1 MDLVMH
7 CPFCPP
13 PSACFMENSHAV
25 AFFDGYPVSPG
36 HALVI
41 PRRHAASLFELDAEE
56 RAAVW
61 ELVGEVR
68 EWLCGERGPAAFNI
82 GLNDGEE
89 AGQTVRH
96 AHVHVIPRYAGDVA
110 DPRGGV
116 RWVVPEK
123 ADYWSDR

>member
-1 MDLVMH
+1 MDRVMQ

-13 PSACFMENSHAV
+13 PSACFLENAHAV

-41 PRRHAASLFELDAEE
+41 PRRHAASLFELDPEE

-61 ELVGEVR
+61 ELVSEVR
-68 EWLCGERGPAAFNI
+68 ERLSLERSPDAFNI
-82 GLNDGEE
+82 GLNDGEA
-89 AGQTVRH
+89 AGQTVGH
-96 AHVHVIPRYAGDVA
+96 AHVHVIPRYAGDTT

-116 RWVVPEK
+116 RWIVPGK
-123 ADYWSDR
+123 ADYWSER